1 MMGLA
6 PDPDYM
12 IHSAIAYFRV
22 RTNRV
27 NGLPADYRE
36 QGPMI
41 SLKVGAFA
49 KPSENLGGNFD
60 YGDLFEKT
68 ISCPTM
74 ASDEELIIAVPM
86 DYHWSHQSKYKTWWE
101 TYSLNQKTRYTLNG
115 NAVFGQPVTSKWG
128 KTQ

>member
-1 MMGLA
+1 
-6 PDPDYM
+6 
-12 IHSAIAYFRV
+12 
-22 RTNRV
+22 
-27 NGLPADYRE
+27 
-36 QGPMI
+36 MI